1 MKNKD
6 TDRNFYLAKATG
18 NARSAYFDLV
28 CKRFDIPIY
37 AQVLLV
43 GFGHEGR
50 QMISRELGCLVQ
62 TRKLA
67 GNDTSFFQESGYS
80 YVVSDVAD
88 IPSPSTSDERF
99 DYVVVIKVLD
109 NIEKAYREPLMRR
122 LGDLVKSGGQMAV
135 VFSPKAHTR
144 RRSGV
149 VRHGAVA
156 EFSDDVEHML
166 VSRRDYRLTR
176 LPINAFERLVKNL
189 GLTIVRRE
197 MRNSHPDDPSRSVR
211 IVFPFDRLPILRTFY
226 TTTVGYL
233 LQHR

>member
-43 GFGHEGR
+43 GFGHEGH

-109 NIEKAYREPLMRR
+109 NIENAYREPLMRR

-149 VRHGAVA
+149 GRHGAAA